1 MMAPSEDFWNLQSKF
16 RGKKEF
22 NFYDKMVPQP
32 FKITPSPTPTPSV
45 TLTPTPTP
53 SYDPC
58 NIYNSFCFHATDS
71 LAFINGIYYETSLT
85 GSIDLSF
92 VSGSTWSGSVDCS
105 SSYAVY
111 TGTTEALST
120 GVWMF
125 DSGGDYQ
132 FFELKTGSLGCG
144 NSIDVIYQLV
154 EYTTPDVVICDGIIY
169 AAESSLEGYI
179 TYGGVC
185 PTPTTTPT
193 ISLTPSITATPLPN
207 DSPSEIDQDIFG
219 PTSWSTDCFSLSGYG
234 YIQRVS
240 LSNFQFVY
248 GVNPEG
254 NKYSYYTSNSSPNNV
269 IICRFNDAYPIG
281 STPQWRWVTARFL
294 SKTTTG
300 WTNNEVF
307 PSGSAVGTYTDNI
320 TTNNFHYPSSPYLHY
335 NCGVTPTPS
344 MTPFISPTPTLTPG
358 LSPSPTPT
366 PVNANGFKITNSSL
380 EGGDMNGTYILAK
393 DAYFDEYAG
402 SSGGLFYHG
411 WVCINTGTSVNPYG
425 NLYKNINDDRKFIN
439 VESFNG
445 GNVVRLYKGDLTS
458 QLPSDPDNPFSCDTR
473 LYNVSRDYGYG
484 YAGEAT
490 TYCGYSFPLSGST
503 SFGDVEWLNCIP

>member
-1 MMAPSEDFWNLQSKF
+1 MMAPTEDFWNLQSKF

-32 FKITPSPTPTPSV
+32 FKITPSPTPTMSP

-58 NIYNSFCFHATDS
+58 NIYNSFCFYATDS
-71 LAFINGIYYETSLT
+71 LAFINGIYYKTSLT

-92 VSGSTWSGSVDCS
+92 VSGSTWSGTIDCGS
-105 SSYAVY
+105 NYAVY
-111 TGTTEALST
+111 TGTTQALST

-154 EYTTPDVVICDGIIY
+154 EYTSPDVVICDGIIY

-185 PTPTTTPT
+185 PTPTP
-193 ISLTPSITATPLPN
+193 TPSNTPIVN
-207 DSPSEIDQDIFG
+207 DSPSEIDQYFS
-219 PTSWSTDCFSLSGYG
+219 PSTSFSYGCFSLSGTG
-234 YIQRVS
+234 YIDRIDNLTFQYNEGTHPDGNDYSFYVKN
-240 LSNFQFVY
+240 LSASTV
-248 GVNPEG
+248 VVTW
-254 NKYSYYTSNSSPNNV
+254 YTD
-269 IICRFNDAYPIG
+269 DAFEPKV
-281 STPQWRWVTARFL
+281 WRWVTREFS
-294 SKTTTG
+294 SKTSTG
-300 WTNNEVF
+300 WTDGETF
-307 PSGSAVGTYTDNI
+307 GTAGLTASPYTDNT
-320 TTNNFHYPSSPYLHY
+320 TTNGFHYPSRSGIDY
-335 NCGVTPTPS
+335 NCGLTPS
-344 MTPFISPTPTLTPG
+344 STPG
-358 LSPSPTPT
+358 LTPSPTPT
-366 PVNANGFKITNSSL
+366 PVNANGFKITNSTL

-393 DAYFDEYAG
+393 DAYYDEFAG
-402 SSGGLFYHG
+402 SSAGLFYHG
-411 WVCINTGTSVNPYG
+411 WVCINTATTVNPYG
-425 NLYKNINDDRKFIN
+425 NLYKNIDDDRKFIN

-458 QLPSDPDNPFSCDTR
+458 QLPSDPDNPFSCNTR
-473 LYNVSRDYGYG
+473 LYNINRDYGYG